1 MTSKIFKNIEKL
13 KVLVQEFPATPGVYL
28 MKNDLGKIIYVGKA
42 KKLKDRVRSYL
53 TDSKE
58 HSVKTKVLVSKI
70 HHIDFLLTKTEVE
83 AFLLEASLIKKHQPK
98 YNIRL
103 KDDKSYPYIRFS
115 FADEFPR
122 LYLARRVKADGS
134 LYFGPYT
141 SGRSVF
147 ETIRFLNHNFKI
159 RDCTDSVLKTRKRP
173 CMTYQIGRCT
183 APCVQLITE
192 DKYKAEMIAAKD
204 FLNGNN
210 KKLVKELSDK
220 MKLAADNEQF
230 EMAARARDSI
240 KAINFILE
248 KQAVINETSELNQD
262 AIGFYGDEQGCLI
275 MSVHARKGRV
285 IGQRANFYPE
295 LNPNDKNEDPREWLV
310 SFINQYYEEN
320 IIPDEVL
327 LSIDLGG
334 DLNALVSA
342 VLKERS
348 KRDTIVRF
356 ATDENGRK
364 LIQTAEGLARQQ
376 FFKNLDSELK
386 IKQALINIQTKFQCA
401 DVPVRIEC
409 FDISTF
415 QGDAT
420 VGSMVVAIQGKLE
433 KSEYKK
439 FKVKTVQGV
448 DDFASM
454 NEVLTRRFNHKDWPI
469 PNILLIDGGKGQLS
483 IAVQVL
489 KSLGINQLTVVGL
502 AKARTKGDFHDV
514 NLSATHERFYLP
526 GRQNPII
533 FKENSLEYKI
543 LVSLRDEAHR
553 FAIEYHRNVRDKKSL
568 QVKETK

>member
-1 MTSKIFKNIEKL
+1 MTEYHALKNIEKL
-13 KVLVQEFPATPGVYL
+13 KELLQGFPSTPGVYL
-28 MKNDLGKIIYVGKA
+28 MKNELGKIIYVGKA

-70 HHIDFLLTKTEVE
+70 KHIDFLLTKTEVE

-147 ETIRFLNHNFKI
+147 ETIRFLNQNFKI

-183 APCVQLITE
+183 APCVQYITE
-192 DKYKAEMIAAKD
+192 DKYKFEMQAARD

-210 KKLVKELSDK
+210 KKLVKDLNEK
-220 MKLAADNEQF
+220 MKSAAENEQF
-230 EMAARARDSI
+230 EIAARARDSI

-248 KQAVINETSELNQD
+248 KQALINETSELNQD
-262 AIGFYGDEQGCLI
+262 AIGFFGDEQGCLI
-275 MSVHARKGRV
+275 MTVHARKGRI
-285 IGQRANFYPE
+285 IGQRAHFYPE
-295 LNPNDKNEDPREWLV
+295 LNPRDKDEDPREWLV

-320 IIPDEVL
+320 VIPDEVL
-327 LSIDLGG
+327 LSLDLGG
-334 DLNALVSA
+334 DLNNLVSA

-348 KRDTIVRF
+348 KKDTIVRF

-364 LIQTAEGLARQQ
+364 LIQTAEEFAKLNHK
-376 FFKNLDSELK
+376 KNLDSDLK
-386 IKQALINIQTKFQCA
+386 IKHALINIQNKLSICEI
-401 DVPVRIEC
+401 PNRIEC

-420 VGSMVVAIQGKLE
+420 VGSMVVAIDGKFE

-439 FKVKTVQGV
+439 FKVKTVQGT

-454 NEVLTRRFNHKDWPI
+454 NEVLSRRFKHTEWPA
-469 PNILLIDGGKGQLS
+469 PQLLLIDGGKGQLA

-489 KSLGINQLTVVGL
+489 KKLNIANIAVVGL
-502 AKARTKGDFHDV
+502 AKARTKSDFTDQNIEV
-514 NLSATHERFYLP
+514 TQERFYLP
-526 GRQNPII
+526 GRQNPVI

-568 QVKETK
+568 QIKR